1 MDGLGGVLALEQFV
15 LDVDVF
21 FDESRLVVQARA
33 VFGSDG
39 VGDGGFVDAGFRV
52 GVDFWVGVA
61 ILLPQHSKIQL

>member
-1 MDGLGGVLALEQFV
+1 MDCLGGVLTVHQLI

-21 FDESRLVVQARA
+21 FDESRLVVQAGA

-39 VGDGGFVDAGFRV
+39 VGDGGFVYAGFGV
-52 GVDFWVGVA
+52 GVGFGIGVA